1 MKKLA
6 ISFLLGLAAAGGGLS
21 IGAARHI
28 EKIRP
33 HTYVGQVEVGG
44 LTHEEAA
51 FKLRQWWETEKL
63 RPISLKTE
71 PDLKLDPMGP
81 AHLGVRLDDAASVA
95 NLPLEDFWATIA
107 RGIAKQPAPR
117 YDADPVLIPVEG
129 KLEELG
135 QKIKDK
141 VGEPKPARAFLVK
154 GEIKLEPEVV
164 GMELDPVELQARATQ
179 AVLKRENLV
188 GVPLQAAEKHVPDEA
203 LANIKEVVTE
213 FSTTFSS
220 GNRPRSSNI
229 ELATLK
235 FEGVVLMP
243 GDTVSYNET
252 VGRRTAKNGF
262 KVAGVYRNGRH
273 DFDIG
278 GGICQVSTTLY
289 NAALFANL
297 KIVKRQ
303 NHSMPVAYV
312 PVGRDAAVD
321 YDSIDLIIENSFDHP
336 IAIAPEYKPG
346 RITFRILGTKND
358 SVSVKVVTDEH
369 KSWDTGLQT
378 LVDKNLKPGQKKV
391 VEKGSRG
398 HSIKSYRLVYE
409 DGKLVAREPL
419 GRSYYRGAK
428 RIVAVGPALPS
439 DSN

>member
-1 MKKLA
+1 MKKFVA
-6 ISFLLGLAAAGGGLS
+6 SFLLGLAVAGGGLS
-21 IGAARHI
+21 IVAARHV

-33 HTYVGQVEVGG
+33 DTFVGLVEVGG

-63 RPISLKTE
+63 RPIALKTK
-71 PDLKLDPMGP
+71 PDLKLEPMGP
-81 AHLGVRLDDAASVA
+81 AHLGVRLDDAASVE

-107 RGIAKQPAPR
+107 RGVAKQPSPR
-117 YDADPVLIPVEG
+117 YDADPVLVPVEG
-129 KLEELG
+129 KLEELAA
-135 QKIKDK
+135 KIDNK

-154 GEIKLEPEVV
+154 GEVKLEPEVV

-179 AVLKRENLV
+179 AVLRREDSV
-188 GVPLQAAEKHVPDEA
+188 DVPLKAAEKHVSDEA
-203 LANIKEVVTE
+203 LAQIKEVVTE

-220 GNRPRSSNI
+220 GNRARSSNI
-229 ELATLK
+229 HLATSK
-235 FEGVVLMP
+235 FDGIVLMP
-243 GDTVSYNET
+243 GDTVSYNDT
-252 VGRRTAKNGF
+252 VGRRTEKNGF
-262 KVAGVYRNGRH
+262 KIAGVYRNGRH
-273 DFDIG
+273 DFDVG

-303 NHSMPVAYV
+303 NHSMPVPYV
-312 PVGRDAAVD
+312 PVGRDATVD
-321 YDSIDLIIENSFDHP
+321 YGNIDLVIENSFDHP
-336 IAIAPEYKPG
+336 IAISPEYKPG

-358 SVSVKVVTDEH
+358 QLSVKVVTDEH

-378 LVDKNLKPGQKKV
+378 VVDKNLRPGQKKV

-409 DGKLVAREPL
+409 GDKLVAKEPL

-428 RIVAVGPALPS
+428 RIVAVGPSAVDS
-439 DSN
+439 D